1 MALCSE
7 LGARYLRILAGQAH
21 PTVDTGACIDW
32 VSDAFHAV
40 DAYAKHF
47 DVSLVFENHGKPG
60 AWDNVDFT
68 YDPQNFLRICD
79 RIRDTNIRIN
89 FDTGNI
95 TAHGEDPMEIL
106 PKVLDRVETIH
117 VTDMRHRGSFSPTA
131 IGSGVTPNRAV
142 FQYLKANGFDGW
154 LCIEEASGRGY
165 AGVRDAYE
173 YVKTLWDEV

>member
-1 MALCSE
+1 MCRL
-7 LGARYLRILAGQAH
+7 
-21 PTVDTGACIDW
+21 

-117 VTDMRHRGSFSPTA
+117 VTDMPA
-131 IGSGVTPNRAV
+131 
-142 FQYLKANGFDGW
+142 
-154 LCIEEASGRGY
+154 
-165 AGVRDAYE
+165 
-173 YVKTLWDEV
+173 